1 MGLFVC
7 LIYWLCRSISR
18 HRHAVPFRSSLWMI
32 ESGVLYDVPWNAI
45 ALYAVITM
53 DLFFEILLVL

>member
-1 MGLFVC
+1 M
-7 LIYWLCRSISR
+7 
-18 HRHAVPFRSSLWMI
+18 PFRSSLWMI